1 MITRYIAPIGLGAA
15 VTFGLFA
22 LMAAMVAM
30 GTGDMGDVITAK
42 NLEWV
47 TVREDQDVQAKDRK
61 PERPPEVENPP
72 PDIDL
77 PQTQS
82 LRPGAS
88 SVNFGAS
95 VDNSIDVGAGFG
107 GGMDGE
113 YLPIVKVAPV
123 YPRRAAERG
132 IEGEVV
138 VEFTVTELGTVENA
152 IVVEAIPPGYF
163 ERAALNAAKKFKY
176 KPKTVNGE
184 AISVSGVRNRI
195 VFKLAD
201 D

>member
-1 MITRYIAPIGLGAA
+1 MITRYAAPIGIAS
-15 VTFGLFA
+15 VITFGLFA
-22 LMAAMVAM
+22 LMSYMVAM
-30 GTGDMGDVITAK
+30 GSGDMNDMVKGKT
-42 NLEWV
+42 LEWV
-47 TVREDQDVQAKDRK
+47 KVREDQDIQTKDRK
-61 PERPPEVENPP
+61 PERPPEVESPP
-72 PDIDL
+72 PDIDI

-95 VDNSIDVGAGFG
+95 VDNSIDIGSGFG

-138 VEFTVTELGTVENA
+138 VEFTVTELGTVENPV
-152 IVVEAIPPGYF
+152 VVEAIPPGYF
-163 ERAALNAAKKFKY
+163 ERAAINAAKKFKY

-184 AISVSGVRNRI
+184 AIAVSGVRNRI
-195 VFKLAD
+195 TFKLAD
-201 D
+201 